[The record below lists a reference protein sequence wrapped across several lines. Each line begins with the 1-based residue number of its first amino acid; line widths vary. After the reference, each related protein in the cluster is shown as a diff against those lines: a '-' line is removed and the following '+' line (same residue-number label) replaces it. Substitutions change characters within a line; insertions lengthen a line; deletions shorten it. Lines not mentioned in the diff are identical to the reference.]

1 MKFLP
6 IILWSNLDFY
16 VILGKLYVCVL
27 RSVEPRLILLTIPMP
42 SKFSHFFFYWV
53 ISAMFFSVVSGQ
65 DLTQD
70 GNTSAKKKQ
79 PPKIERVG
87 SGVYRVEDILLDKN
101 RNQVSFPAVVNQ
113 VHGLV
118 EYGIVHENGKTHE
131 SLFRTKTRPI
141 HLNFVLLL
149 SKLKPAKG
157 FIENLW
163 AEKPKPMD
171 LRPHTVA
178 IEVSW
183 DFNGS
188 KGIASLGS
196 LALNDKDDQP
206 IGPNSFVFTGSKF
219 LGGDFQ
225 AESTGSILAVYADD
239 TSMINSSDYD
249 SNNDDVWYANKKALP
264 GLETPV
270 VITFKLPN
278 IDPKPKPLP

>member
-1 MKFLP
+1 MF
-6 IILWSNLDFY
+6 
-16 VILGKLYVCVL
+16 
-27 RSVEPRLILLTIPMP
+27 LTIPM
-42 SKFSHFFFYWV
+42 SLKFLYCFFFWFF
-53 ISAMFFSVVSGQ
+53 SAMLFSSVSGQ
-65 DLTQD
+65 DSTQD
-70 GNTSAKKKQ
+70 RNASIKKEQ
-79 PPKIERVG
+79 TPKIERVA
-87 SGVYRVEDILLDKN
+87 SGVYRIETILLDKN

-131 SLFRTKTRPI
+131 SLFRTKVRPI

-149 SKLKPAKG
+149 AKLKPAKG

-171 LRPHTVA
+171 VRAHTVA
-178 IEVSW
+178 IDVSW

-188 KGIASLGS
+188 KGTASLGS
-196 LALNDKDDQP
+196 FALNEKDDQP
-206 IGPNSFVFTGSKF
+206 IGPSAFVFTGSKF

-249 SNNDDVWYANKKALP
+249 SNNDDVWYADKKALP
-264 GLETPV
+264 SLETPV
-270 VITFKLPN
+270 LITLKLPN
-278 IDPKPKPLP
+278 NDPKPKPLPRP